1 VLERRDALLDARGRE
16 AEPDG
21 EREDDARVPEREEE
35 ADAERL
41 VLVVLGEELA
51 RRVVDRR
58 DVVASNACRSP
69 NVYASTPSPTSS
81 GLDPA

>member
-1 VLERRDALLDARGRE
+1 VLERRDALLDARGRK

-21 EREDDARVPEREEE
+21 EREHDTRVPEREEE

-41 VLVVLGEELA
+41 VLVVVGEELA

-58 DVVASNACRSP
+58 DVVGVERMPQPERVREHA
-69 NVYASTPSPTSS
+69 
-81 GLDPA
+81 